1 MTENLVTV
9 LIVYVLVTARKRS
22 CGKVMFSHLS
32 AILFTG
38 RSLSRVGLCKGEGS
52 LSRGSLP
59 RGGSLSGSPP
69 YGNQRE
75 VRILLECILVF
86 ILFCFFL
93 VGVVTSIWNQN

>member
-38 RSLSRVGLCKGEGS
+38 RTLSRVGLCKGEGS

-59 RGGSLSGSPP
+59 RGVSV
-69 YGNQRE
+69 RE
-75 VRILLECILVF
+75 STVR
-86 ILFCFFL
+86 
-93 VGVVTSIWNQN
+93 